1 MLLHTVCLLMLQ
13 FWSPFKREKKNDW
26 NFPKENSPHK
36 IPMFAELNSSPNL
49 TKNKSTRLHVK
60 RTFKN
65 LQEVL
70 MNKTATADWLT
81 GLGQAL
87 ASGPWVARPGI
98 KQIFKAG
105 AVKKAASGQGWPC
118 SQMLM
123 ICTTMA
129 FCMWRQVR
137 KCVESLWKFSEAK
150 EFKFSLLWSQSQ
162 KTQQT
167 QDGLL
172 TLTEKLCLPNANPTS
187 QRNFLFSHFPLLLMY
202 SLLPAPLN
210 WIIHPCV
217 LLGRGSTEHTLH
229 VHPAEESNP
238 QSQSRSWDSRAKR

>member
-1 MLLHTVCLLMLQ
+1 
-13 FWSPFKREKKNDW
+13 
-26 NFPKENSPHK
+26 
-36 IPMFAELNSSPNL
+36 MFAELSSSPNL
-49 TKNKSTRLHVK
+49 TKNKSTRLQVK

-105 AVKKAASGQGWPC
+105 AVKKAAPGQGRPC

-238 QSQSRSWDSRAKR
+238 QSQSCSWDSRAKR